1 MIYQES
7 YILIIHIN
15 SVFTVA
21 ECLDVSF
28 ESQSRLKSPAVVRY
42 PKHPKYVYHVF
53 KPKTVK
59 G

>member
-1 MIYQES
+1 M
-7 YILIIHIN
+7 
-15 SVFTVA
+15 FTVA